1 MPPEQ
6 ILAELTDLFRDV
18 FERPDLTLTR
28 QTTAQDVE
36 GWDSVNHI
44 NVIVA
49 AEMHFGVKFKT
60 AELDEM
66 KNVGEL
72 VDLIGQ
78 KMKR

>member
-28 QTTAQDVE
+28 QTTAQDIE

>member
-6 ILAELTDLFRDV
+6 ILSELTDLFRDV